1 MFDRSTFGTL
11 ALVIITGALLATA
24 SAQDMS
30 KYPDW
35 SGIWRGDHGFQ
46 WDPTKRPGLPQQ
58 APLTPEY
65 QKIFE
70 DSLKGQEDGSQGN
83 NVRFTCMPSGM
94 PRTMTVLFQIEFII
108 TPATTYMVFSTNNP
122 VRRIYTDGRDWP
134 KDDEP
139 SFTGY
144 SLGKWLDTD
153 GDGKFD
159 TLEVETRNIKG
170 HRTYE
175 STGLPLHEDNET
187 VVKERIYFDKARD
200 PIMAEV
206 TTIDHAL
213 TRPWTVIKPYMRE
226 KAGVPWIDLI
236 CNENNPHVLIGGQ
249 NYFLSYDGYL
259 MPARKNQE
267 PPDLRYFTPARR

>member
-144 SLGKWLDTD
+144 SLGKWIDTD

-187 VVKERIYFDKARD
+187 VVKERIYYDKARD
-200 PIMAEV
+200 RIMAEV

>member
-1 MFDRSTFGTL
+1 
-11 ALVIITGALLATA
+11 
-24 SAQDMS
+24 
-30 KYPDW
+30 
-35 SGIWRGDHGFQ
+35 
-46 WDPTKRPGLPQQ
+46 LPQQ

-187 VVKERIYFDKARD
+187 VVKERIYYDKARD
-200 PIMAEV
+200 RIMAEV